1 LQHNKS
7 IERSKTTSIIKNKDV
22 KNIIK
27 YTEEELDYMYTFNKK
42 YLVKINGNEKIL
54 DLSNYTNNNNINK
67 QNQKLGNDELNIF
80 LNLNLDAC
88 SNLIFLI
95 YQC

>member
-1 LQHNKS
+1 MQHNKS

-22 KNIIK
+22 KNLIK
-27 YTEEELDYMYTFNKK
+27 YTDEELDYMYTFNKK
-42 YLVKINGNEKIL
+42 YLDKINENEKIL
-54 DLSNYTNNNNINK
+54 DLSNDTNNNNINK

-88 SNLIFLI
+88 SNYI
-95 YQC
+95 